1 MTLTESLISF
11 SFAAGVLTLT
21 PGLDTALILRTAAT
35 ENSRKALQAAMGI
48 NAGCLVWGALVALGM
63 GALLAASEIAFTTL
77 KWIGA
82 GYLCWLGL
90 NMILRPRTAMAP
102 ETPTANARGS
112 NWFVKGLFGNLL
124 NPKMGVFYV
133 SFLPQFVPSG
143 YPMAVSVFSLAVI
156 HVLIGT
162 LWSCTLIAAT
172 RPLARW
178 LRRTAVVKTLDRLT
192 GCVFLAFAAR
202 LATTRR

>member
-48 NAGCLVWGALVALGM
+48 NAGCLVWGALVALGL
-63 GALLAASEIAFTTL
+63 GALLAASELAFTTL

-102 ETPTANARGS
+102 ETATAASPGS

-143 YPMAVSVFSLAVI
+143 YPMAASVFSLAVI

-178 LRRTAVVKTLDRLT
+178 LRRPAVVKTLDRLT